1 MIKFEKNEQ
10 IALEEKIHLNEVIQL
25 DEKNN
30 EVKQAAQAIKNL
42 AEKIITS

>member
-1 MIKFEKNEQ
+1 MFDIETD
-10 IALEEKIHLNEVIQL
+10 V